1 MPIRVECPGCHDV
14 THFADNDA
22 GLAVACLACGRH
34 LRVPKI
40 TAPVIKAAAA
50 PALSEHDRP
59 LMLPQEPLAPPP
71 PPAPRE
77 QPATTAR
84 RPIRPARPKSRWR
97 TYMVLILLLTGST
110 AIAMVIRNRGN
121 HASAALSQNI
131 TRVPATL
138 SSARVADATKAPAP
152 AIQKPTTSTA
162 TTPPAP
168 ATSATVVILTTQPA
182 LAKIA
187 SSIRHYTP
195 TAAPVGFIGFDRL
208 EIAGH
213 IEIDSY
219 DANVGHLGAGAI
231 HATAPLLSNG
241 PIQLTGEG
249 HIAGS
254 VRSACPTPVK
264 ASKHLQITGPIAPP
278 LDARIASP
286 PVTLDPFAHDSANA
300 ALPKEFLQN
309 GSLNLWGAHQLAL
322 PAGVYYLND
331 VNIDTPATLRC
342 QGPVTLL
349 ISGRLNIAGNID
361 THDNRPAD
369 CRIRLT
375 SDKPVTIA
383 NKNALFLDLYAPQ
396 SPIEISG
403 KGPLYGSIVGKTL
416 HITGTRP
423 LHFDESLR
431 LPN

>member
-40 TAPVIKAAAA
+40 VAPAVRTVAA
-50 PALSEHDRP
+50 PAPSEHDRP
-59 LMLPQEPLAPPP
+59 LSLPQQPIAQ
-71 PPAPRE
+71 PPAPRD
-77 QPATTAR
+77 QPPTPTPAR
-84 RPIRPARPKSRWR
+84 RPVQPARPKSRWR
-97 TYMVLILLLTGST
+97 TYMLLALILASSA
-110 AIAMVIRNRGN
+110 AIALVVRDRGN
-121 HASAALSQNI
+121 KASAAHSQNS
-131 TRVPATL
+131 VAAPATL
-138 SSARVADATKAPAP
+138 PSAHLANAPPASSPKPS
-152 AIQKPTTSTA
+152 PTTLA
-162 TTPPAP
+162 
-168 ATSATVVILTTQPA
+168 TTQPIPTNHA
-182 LAKIA
+182 TIAIPTTHPASTLAA
-187 SSIRHYTP
+187 NSIRPYTP

-208 EIAGH
+208 EITGH
-213 IEIDSY
+213 IEIDGY
-219 DANVGHLGAGAI
+219 DAAIGLVGAGAAM

-249 HIAGS
+249 RISGS

-264 ASKHLQITGPIAPP
+264 ASKHLQVTGPTAPP
-278 LDARIASP
+278 LAERIASP

-300 ALPKEFLQN
+300 ALPREFLQN

-331 VNIDTPATLRC
+331 LNIDTPATLRC
-342 QGPVTLL
+342 HGPVTLL
-349 ISGRLNIAGNID
+349 ISGRLNINGAID
-361 THDNRPAD
+361 THDNRPAN

-383 NKNALFLDLYAPQ
+383 NKNTLFVDIYAPQ

-403 KGPLYGSIVGKTL
+403 KGHLHGSIVGKTL

-423 LHFDESLR
+423 MHFDESL
-431 LPN
+431 LTP